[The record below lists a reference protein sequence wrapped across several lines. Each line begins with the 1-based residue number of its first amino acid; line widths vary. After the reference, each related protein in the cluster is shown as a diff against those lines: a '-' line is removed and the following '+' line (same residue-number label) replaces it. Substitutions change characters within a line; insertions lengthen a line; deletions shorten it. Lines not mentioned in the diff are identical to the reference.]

1 MMKKLTLNVKER
13 QGLDDERKIVALV
26 SSIDLEVTGLD
37 NLMDVVLED
46 HEKNFLSAYRKHM
59 IAVQKELTDL
69 KQKGTE
75 TELQLK
81 QDKRIG

>member
-1 MMKKLTLNVKER
+1 MKKLTLNVKER

>member
-1 MMKKLTLNVKER
+1 M
-13 QGLDDERKIVALV
+13 
-26 SSIDLEVTGLD
+26 
-37 NLMDVVLED
+37 MDVVLEE

-75 TELQLK
+75 TEL
-81 QDKRIG
+81 